1 MFFFILEL
9 FYVLFST
16 FICMQNRFT
25 LITLNAN
32 LQSTAIMLI
41 IKFHFTV

>member
-1 MFFFILEL
+1 
-9 FYVLFST
+9 
-16 FICMQNRFT
+16 MQNRFT

-41 IKFHFTV
+41 IKFHFTVWFSRSHTSLSCGLACTQ